1 MQISLQLATMQL
13 QILEIFS
20 KMLKIRMVIIFNENL
35 KFNSWFSEIRL
46 FSGKDPLKD
55 QTFFLCTVNQEQLKR
70 AMFPLGSLQKSEV
83 KRIAEEQGFQ
93 EVAKKPEVRVFQAVL
108 FLLITKIFRAWEF
121 VLLERKNDFRIF

>member
-1 MQISLQLATMQL
+1 
-13 QILEIFS
+13 
-20 KMLKIRMVIIFNENL
+20 MVIIFNENL